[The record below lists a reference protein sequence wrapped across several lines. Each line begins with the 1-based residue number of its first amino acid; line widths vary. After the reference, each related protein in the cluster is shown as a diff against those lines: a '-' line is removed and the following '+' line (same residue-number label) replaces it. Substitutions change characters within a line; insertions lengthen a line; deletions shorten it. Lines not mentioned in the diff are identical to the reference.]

1 VVDEHEVDD
10 GHTPQRDEDAWAEE
24 RRRFVEEDQQL
35 RQVGRVDYPAG
46 DAIPDGGPTISPL
59 IREFAMLSRL
69 LTGPDTED
77 TRVVGMLARVA
88 DAGVDMVEGAE
99 VVSVTLRLSDGTFT
113 TPARTDPLADRLDEA
128 QYEVGE
134 GPCVTATATP
144 GFGVA
149 YDPDLA
155 DPRAVGDQWPRWAP
169 RAVELGVR
177 CVLCTG
183 IYPADDPPRE
193 ATVNYYSS
201 VPYALDHADRDTALL
216 LASFAGVALHHSAA
230 RTAAELEVANLRKAI
245 AARDVIGQAK
255 GILMERR
262 GYDADQAFETLRH
275 ASRTLNIKL
284 RDVAATLAS
293 RRAEL

>member
-1 VVDEHEVDD
+1 VDTNAGQAIVPETIGQQVR
-10 GHTPQRDEDAWAEE
+10 GFAE
-24 RRRFVEEDQQL
+24 
-35 RQVGRVDYPAG
+35 
-46 DAIPDGGPTISPL
+46 I
-59 IREFAMLSRL
+59 SRL
-69 LTGPDTED
+69 LTGPGIESLG
-77 TRVVGMLARVA
+77 VAESLARVA
-88 DAGVDMVEGAE
+88 HAAVDMVEGAE
-99 VVSVTLRLSDGTFT
+99 VVSVTLRLGDGTFT
-113 TPARTDPLADRLDEA
+113 TPAHTDPLATRVDEA

-149 YDPDLA
+149 YHPDLQ
-155 DPRAVGDQWPRWAP
+155 DSSAVGDRWPRWAP
-169 RAVELGVR
+169 KAVELGVR
-177 CVLCTG
+177 CVLSTG

-201 VPYALDHADRDTALL
+201 VPYALDHADRDTAML
-216 LASFAGVALHHSAA
+216 LASFAGVVLHHSAA

-262 GYDADQAFETLRH
+262 GYNADQAFETLRH

-284 RDVAATLAS
+284 RDVAAILAS
-293 RRAEL
+293 RRTEL

>member
-1 VVDEHEVDD
+1 VVDDHEVDD
-10 GHTPQRDEDAWAEE
+10 GRRPVRDEDAWAEE
-24 RRRFVEEDQQL
+24 RRRFVAEDRKL
-35 RQVGRVDYPAG
+35 RKVGRVDYPAG
-46 DAIPDGGPTISPL
+46 DAIPDDGPTISPL
-59 IREFAMLSRL
+59 IREFALLSRQ
-69 LTGPDTED
+69 LTGPDNED
-77 TRVVGMLARVA
+77 TRVVGMLGRVA
-88 DAGVDMVEGAE
+88 HAAVDMVDGAE
-99 VVSVTLRLSDGTFT
+99 VVSVTLRLGDGTFT
-113 TPARTDPLADRLDEA
+113 TPAHTDSLATRVDEA

-149 YDPDLA
+149 HHPDLQDA
-155 DPRAVGDQWPRWAP
+155 SAVGDRWPRWAP
-169 RAVELGVR
+169 KAVELGVR
-177 CVLCTG
+177 CVLSTG
-183 IYPADDPPRE
+183 IYPADDPPRQ

-201 VPYALDHADRDTALL
+201 VPYALDHADRDTAML
-216 LASFAGVALHHSAA
+216 LASFAGVVLHHSAA

-262 GYDADQAFETLRH
+262 GYSADQAFETLRH

>member
-1 VVDEHEVDD
+1 MVDEHEVDERLM
-10 GHTPQRDEDAWAEE
+10 HDEDAWAEE
-24 RRRFVEEDQQL
+24 RRRFVAEDQKL
-35 RQVGRVDYPAG
+35 RQVGRADYPAG

-59 IREFAMLSRL
+59 IREFALLSRQ
-69 LTGPDTED
+69 LTGPDNED
-77 TRVVGMLARVA
+77 TRLVGMLSRVA
-88 DAGVDMVEGAE
+88 HAAVDMVEGAE
-99 VVSVTLRLSDGTFT
+99 VVSVTLRLGDGTFT
-113 TPARTDPLADRLDEA
+113 TPAQTDPLASRLDEA

-149 YDPDLA
+149 YHPDLA
-155 DPRAVGDQWPRWAP
+155 DASALGDRWPRWAP
-169 RAVELGVR
+169 RAAELGVR

-193 ATVNYYSS
+193 ATVNYYAS
-201 VPYALDHADRDTALL
+201 VPYALDHADRDTAML

-230 RTAAELEVANLRKAI
+230 RTAAEIEVANLRKAI

-284 RDVAATLAS
+284 RDVAATLAH